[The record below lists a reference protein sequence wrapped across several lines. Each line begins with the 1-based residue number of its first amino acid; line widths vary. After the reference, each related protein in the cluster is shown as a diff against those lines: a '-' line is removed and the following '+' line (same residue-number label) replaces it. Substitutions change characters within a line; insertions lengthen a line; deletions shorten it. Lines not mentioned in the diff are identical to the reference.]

1 MDVIAIAAGP
11 HHVVAVGSE
20 SEVFSWGR
28 GEAGR
33 LGLGNEE
40 DWCVSLSVY
49 RFYFISE
56 HITEVSSCVL
66 CVSGVFFFF
75 FFFLRD
81 IIGKSDTMSSRRV
94 RKYHPLDTIW
104 DCLCMSLN
112 GYAIFVA
119 VL

>member
-75 FFFLRD
+75 FFCTD
-81 IIGKSDTMSSRRV
+81 TKSFPQANCSNNLCGS
-94 RKYHPLDTIW
+94 P
-104 DCLCMSLN
+104 CLHL
-112 GYAIFVA
+112 
-119 VL
+119 VLLMW